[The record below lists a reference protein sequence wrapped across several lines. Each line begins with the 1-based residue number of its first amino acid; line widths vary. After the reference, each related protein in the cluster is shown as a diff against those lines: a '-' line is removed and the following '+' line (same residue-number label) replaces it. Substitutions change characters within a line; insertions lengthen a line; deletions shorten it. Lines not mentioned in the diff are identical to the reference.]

1 MTIMK
6 ISEIGESGIIN
17 RIRKRFEKRN
27 QRNKSIV
34 AGIGDDAAA
43 VNCSNSRL
51 LLVTTDTI
59 VENVH
64 FSNRNMSVE
73 QIGRKAMVS
82 NISDIAAMG
91 GIPTF
96 AVVSLAIPVDNTV
109 KTVDNLYDGMDRA
122 AKRYKV
128 AIVGGD
134 TVKSM
139 TNLVITIT
147 LIGEVSRK
155 HIVLRKNA
163 KVGDKLLVTGTFGD
177 SAAGLDV
184 LAKCRNKLKSR
195 YKLLIKKHQEPDIR
209 LKEAQIIA
217 ENGFASAMIDS
228 SDGLDVSVKTI
239 CSESN
244 VGARV
249 YTDRIP
255 LSIELKRFCNDVE
268 GNRNSDRVF
277 KYGLFGGEEYELVFT
292 VAEKKFK
299 KALKSIP
306 GASLIGE
313 IVPFREGVKYIMAG
327 KAVKIRGESFQHFR

>member
-43 VNCSNSRL
+43 LNCCNGRL
-51 LLVTTDTI
+51 LLITTDTI

-64 FSNRNMSVE
+64 FNNRTMTVE
-73 QIGRKAMVS
+73 QIGRKAMIS

-109 KTVDNLYDGMDRA
+109 KTVDNLYDGMDRV

-128 AIVGGD
+128 AIIGGD

-139 TNLVITIT
+139 TNLVITLT
-147 LIGEVSRK
+147 LIGKVSRK
-155 HIVLRKNA
+155 HIVFRKNA

-184 LAKCRNKLKSR
+184 LSKCKNEIRNR
-195 YKLLIKKHQEPDIR
+195 YKPLVKKHQEPDVR

-217 ENGFASAMIDS
+217 ENRFASAMIDS
-228 SDGLDVSVKTI
+228 SDGLDVSVRTI

-249 YTDRIP
+249 YTERIP
-255 LSIELKRFCNDVE
+255 LSKELRRFCNDRK
-268 GNRNSDRVF
+268 GLRNSDRVF

-292 VAEKKFK
+292 VAEKKFQ
-299 KALKSIP
+299 KALKTIP
-306 GASLIGE
+306 GSSLIGE
-313 IVPFREGVKYIMAG
+313 IVPFGEGVKYIMDG
-327 KAVKIRGESFQHFR
+327 KAVKIRGESFQHFI